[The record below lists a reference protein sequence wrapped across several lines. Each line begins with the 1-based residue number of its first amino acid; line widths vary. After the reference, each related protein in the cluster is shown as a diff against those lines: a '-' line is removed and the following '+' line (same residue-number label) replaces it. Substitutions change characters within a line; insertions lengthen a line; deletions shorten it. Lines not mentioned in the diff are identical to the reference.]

1 MKKTFPIAYMYQRSL
16 ELEAAQRGGWL
27 FGSAQATAALD
38 HMRFSFGF
46 RECFG
51 SAREKTTGLAEIG
64 KLLGRLRYM

>member
-1 MKKTFPIAYMYQRSL
+1 MKKTFPIASMYQRSL

-46 RECFG
+46 GGNWEASG
-51 SAREKTTGLAEIG
+51 EI
-64 KLLGRLRYM
+64 KVHVSLTVSSFTFQAL